1 VRLLATGGVATGLLA
16 LIVVVANLLLPSSG
30 AALPTTPP
38 IFGMAYG
45 NTLIGMPDADLD
57 QALDD
62 AVELGM
68 STVRMDLGWNDV
80 QPDGPDTY
88 SWGRTDRVVDQ
99 ARERGLALIMVVAY
113 APQWAQAPGCEVGTC
128 PPAEPT
134 AIAPFA
140 RAAAERYA
148 DRGVLAWEIWN
159 EPNVAGFWGPHVDP
173 AAFTRLL
180 RSASDAIR
188 AVDAHATVLLGGL
201 ASVPDA
207 AGSVSPTTFL
217 DAVARAGGLT
227 AVNGIGFHP
236 YTFPQLASQSR
247 ATDGPWSQIDVGALS
262 LRAVLSRHG
271 FAGMPVWLTEY
282 GAPTGG
288 AGRAFDGRGDVP
300 RGTTHVTENQ
310 QSHIAA
316 DAVAQ
321 VRADRGITAMIW
333 YSDRDLT
340 SGSRSDLD
348 NFGLRRA
355 DGTEKPAFARLRDTL
370 RAELPTG

>member
-1 VRLLATGGVATGLLA
+1 MDHTSTLGAVRTRRQASGAVGMLPARAVLVTGGVTTGLLA
-16 LIVVVANLLLPSSG
+16 LIVVVASLLLPSSG

-62 AVELGM
+62 AVEFGM

-80 QPDGPDTY
+80 QPDGPNTY
-88 SWGRTDRVVDQ
+88 SWGRTDRVVDE

-128 PPAEPT
+128 PPADPT

-159 EPNVAGFWGPHVDP
+159 EPNVAGFWGPQVDP

-207 AGSVSPTTFL
+207 AAACPRRPSSTRWRGPAASPRSTGS
-217 DAVARAGGLT
+217 
-227 AVNGIGFHP
+227 
-236 YTFPQLASQSR
+236 ASIRTRSRSSR
-247 ATDGPWSQIDVGALS
+247 ASPGP
-262 LRAVLSRHG
+262 
-271 FAGMPVWLTEY
+271 
-282 GAPTGG
+282 PTGRG
-288 AGRAFDGRGDVP
+288 AR
-300 RGTTHVTENQ
+300 
-310 QSHIAA
+310 S
-316 DAVAQ
+316 
-321 VRADRGITAMIW
+321 
-333 YSDRDLT
+333 T
-340 SGSRSDLD
+340 S
-348 NFGLRRA
+348 
-355 DGTEKPAFARLRDTL
+355 AR
-370 RAELPTG
+370 